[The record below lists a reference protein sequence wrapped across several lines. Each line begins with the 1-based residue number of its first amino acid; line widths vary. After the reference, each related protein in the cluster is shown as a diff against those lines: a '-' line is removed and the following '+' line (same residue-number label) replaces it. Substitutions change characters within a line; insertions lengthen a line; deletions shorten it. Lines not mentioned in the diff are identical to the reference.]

1 MDQKHRRENKR
12 HLKVCWLIHLIEY
25 PLHRYCKNK
34 NRATSSDACCSTLYV
49 LDPTN
54 LKNVIELLVD
64 MVEENAALNDT
75 SIPSNFT
82 EEIQSTLKNYCQEMS
97 RTENDL
103 KRSKEKLA
111 EANKLLFENDGYVQ
125 LEMAKSLLT
134 NTNFTLS
141 GDQSALGSV
150 VVRIMGED

>member
-1 MDQKHRRENKR
+1 
-12 HLKVCWLIHLIEY
+12 
-25 PLHRYCKNK
+25 
-34 NRATSSDACCSTLYV
+34 
-49 LDPTN
+49 
-54 LKNVIELLVD
+54 

-82 EEIQSTLKNYCQEMS
+82 EEIQSTLNNYCQEMS